1 MHKAGAAIT
10 LLKGASAAAADV
22 FRAIL
27 TRGPISR
34 IDIAR
39 LLGLSQAAVT
49 KAVGPLLE
57 VGLVSDELELPR
69 DGQPGRPANPL
80 MVVADALVSLGL
92 KVNADEI
99 IGVATDLTTTTLA
112 ADRRALKSTDPDVVV
127 DAIAATVAALVES
140 LGDRAERLCAVGV
153 SVSGDVDTHRGTV
166 RESAIMG
173 WTDVPL
179 GAVLAARL
187 GREVLVENDVR
198 ALTIGEHWFGVGVG
212 TDLFAIVTIGRGIG
226 SGLHINGDVVEGAY
240 GVAGEIGHLPLTSPE
255 HICPCGRRGCV
266 EAVAGT
272 PAIVAEVSRG
282 HGKELSIVE
291 IVELAHSGDPIA
303 VRTFE
308 HAATTIGTA
317 IATLVNL
324 TGPELVIIGGEAV
337 SNFDLFETHLRAAF
351 AEHAFGAAGR
361 CKIVTRPHTFEDWA
375 RGASAAAIRSL
386 AENDNRSLLAFPRVG
401 PVRRTPLG

>member
-1 MHKAGAAIT
+1 MHDAAAAIA
-10 LLKGASAAAADV
+10 LLEGASAAAADV

-57 VGLVSDELELPR
+57 VGLVSDELSLPR

-80 MVVADALVSLGL
+80 MVVADALVSIGV

-99 IGVATDLTTTTLA
+99 VGVATDLTTSVLA
-112 ADRRALKSTDPDVVV
+112 VDRRPLKTTSVSSVADAIEACTATLV
-127 DAIAATVAALVES
+127 DA
-140 LGDRAERLCAVGV
+140 LGPLAPRLCAVGV
-153 SVSGDVDTHRGTV
+153 SVSGDVDTHRGVV

-179 GAVLAARL
+179 ATILTDRL
-187 GREVLVENDVR
+187 GRDVLVENDVR
-198 ALTIGEHWFGVGVG
+198 ALTVGEHWFGVGVG

-255 HICPCGRRGCV
+255 HLCPCGRRGCV
-266 EAVAGT
+266 EAVAAT
-272 PAIVAEVSRG
+272 PAIVAAVSRG
-282 HGKELSIVE
+282 HGHDLTIGE
-291 IVELAHSGDPIA
+291 IVELAHERDPIA
-303 VRTFE
+303 VHTFE
-308 HAATTIGTA
+308 HAATVIGTA

-324 TGPELVIIGGEAV
+324 TGPQLVIIGGEAV

-351 AEHAFGAAGR
+351 EEHAFGAAGR
-361 CKIVTRPHTFEDWA
+361 CEIVTRPHTFEDWA
-375 RGASAAAIRSL
+375 RGAAASAIRRL
-386 AENDNRSLLAFPRVG
+386 AEKGA
-401 PVRRTPLG
+401 

>member
-1 MHKAGAAIT
+1 MHQPGAAVA

-49 KAVGPLLE
+49 KAVGPLLD

-80 MVVADALVSLGL
+80 MVVADALLSIGI

-99 IGVATDLTTTTLA
+99 VGVATDLRTTVLA
-112 ADRRALKSTDPDVVV
+112 ANRRALKTTTPQATV
-127 DAIAATVAALVES
+127 DAIAATVADLADA
-140 LGDRAERLCAVGV
+140 LGDRADRLCAVGV
-153 SVSGDVDTHRGTV
+153 SVSGDVDAHSGVV

-179 GAVLAARL
+179 GALLAGRL
-187 GREVLVENDVR
+187 DREVLVENDVR

-226 SGLHINGDVVEGAY
+226 SGLHVNGEVVEGAY
-240 GVAGEIGHLPLTSPE
+240 GVAGEIGHLPLTSPDR
-255 HICPCGRRGCV
+255 ICPCGRRGCV

-272 PAIVAEVSRG
+272 PAIVAEVSRA
-282 HGKELSIVE
+282 HGRDLSIGE
-291 IVELAHSGDPIA
+291 IVELAHEGDPAA
-303 VRTFE
+303 VQTFE
-308 HAATTIGTA
+308 HAATVIGTA

-337 SNFDLFETHLRAAF
+337 SNFDLFEPHLRASF

-361 CKIVTRPHTFEDWA
+361 CQIVTRPHTFEDWA
-375 RGASAAAIRSL
+375 RGASAAAIRHL
-386 AENDNRSLLAFPRVG
+386 AENR
-401 PVRRTPLG
+401 

>member
-1 MHKAGAAIT
+1 MHQPGAAVA

-34 IDIAR
+34 IDVAR

-57 VGLVSDELELPR
+57 VGLVSDELEVPR

-80 MVVADALVSLGL
+80 MVVADALLSIGI

-99 IGVATDLTTTTLA
+99 VGVVTDLRTTVLA
-112 ADRRALKSTDPDVVV
+112 ANRRALKSTTPQATI
-127 DAIAATVAALVES
+127 DAIAATVDDLIDA
-140 LGDRAERLCAVGV
+140 LGDRADRLCTVGV
-153 SVSGDVDTHRGTV
+153 SVSGDVDAHSGVV

-173 WTDVPL
+173 WTAVPL
-179 GAVLAARL
+179 GTLLSARL
-187 GREVLVENDVR
+187 ERDVLIENDVR

-226 SGLHINGDVVEGAY
+226 SGLHVNGEVVEGAY
-240 GVAGEIGHLPLTSPE
+240 GVAGEIGHLPLTSPDR
-255 HICPCGRRGCV
+255 ICPCGRRGCV

-272 PAIVAEVSRG
+272 PAIVAEVSRA
-282 HGKELSIVE
+282 HGRDLSIGE
-291 IVELAHSGDPIA
+291 IVELAHEGDPAA
-303 VRTFE
+303 VQTFE

-337 SNFDLFETHLRAAF
+337 SNFDLFERHLRASF
-351 AEHAFGAAGR
+351 ASHAFGAAGR
-361 CKIVTRPHTFEDWA
+361 CQIVTRPHTFEDWA
-375 RGASAAAIRSL
+375 RGASAAAIRQL
-386 AENDNRSLLAFPRVG
+386 AENRF
-401 PVRRTPLG
+401 

>member
-1 MHKAGAAIT
+1 MNDADAAVS
-10 LLKGASAAAADV
+10 LLQGASAAAAEV
-22 FRAIL
+22 FRSIL

-39 LLGLSQAAVT
+39 LTGLSQAAVT
-49 KAVGPLLE
+49 KAVAPLIGA
-57 VGLVSDELELPR
+57 GLVSDQLESQR

-80 MVVADALVSLGL
+80 MVVADALVFVGI

-99 IGVATDLTTTTLA
+99 VGVATDLTTSILA
-112 ADRRALKSTDPDVVV
+112 SDRRPLHSTKLDLVV
-127 DAIAATVAALVES
+127 DAIEATTTTLVDT
-140 LGDRAERLCAVGV
+140 LGGRAERICAVAV
-153 SVSGDVDTHRGTV
+153 TVSGDVDAHSGVV

-179 GAVLAARL
+179 AKILTGRL
-187 GREVLVENDVR
+187 DRDVLVENDVR

-212 TDLFAIVTIGRGIG
+212 TASFAIVTIGRGIG
-226 SGLHINGDVVEGAY
+226 SGLHVNGEVVEGAY
-240 GVAGEIGHLPLTSPE
+240 GVAGEIGHLPLTSPDR
-255 HICPCGRRGCV
+255 ICPCGRRGCV

-282 HGKELSIVE
+282 HGRELSIDEVLD
-291 IVELAHSGDPIA
+291 LAHRGDSVA

-308 HAATTIGTA
+308 QAATVIGTA

-324 TGPELVIIGGEAV
+324 AGPELVIIGGEAV
-337 SNFDLFETHLRAAF
+337 SDFDLFEAHLRAAF

-361 CKIVTRPHTFEDWA
+361 CRIVTRPHTFEDWA
-375 RGASAAAIRSL
+375 RGAAASA
-386 AENDNRSLLAFPRVG
+386 
-401 PVRRTPLG
+401 VRRLVENRI

>member
-1 MHKAGAAIT
+1 MHEPGAAVA

-80 MVVADALVSLGL
+80 MVVADALVSIGV

-99 IGVATDLTTTTLA
+99 VGVATDLRTTVLA
-112 ADRRALKSTDPDVVV
+112 ADRRPLPATKPDATV
-127 DAIAATVAALVES
+127 DAIAATVADLVAAL
-140 LGDRAERLCAVGV
+140 GARASRVCAVGV
-153 SVSGDVDTHRGTV
+153 SVSGDVDTHRGVV

-179 GAVLAARL
+179 GSLLAARL
-187 GREVLVENDVR
+187 GRDVLVENDVR

-226 SGLHINGDVVEGAY
+226 SGLHVNGEVVEGAY
-240 GVAGEIGHLPLTSPE
+240 GVAGEIGHLPLTAPDRL
-255 HICPCGRRGCV
+255 CPCGRRGCV

-272 PAIVAEVSRG
+272 PAIVAEVSRA
-282 HGKELSIVE
+282 HGRDLSIGE
-291 IVELAHSGDPIA
+291 IVELAHRGDPVA

-308 HAATTIGTA
+308 HAATVIGTA

-337 SNFDLFETHLRAAF
+337 SDFDLFEPHLRASF

-361 CKIVTRPHTFEDWA
+361 CQIVTRPHTFEDWA
-375 RGASAAAIRSL
+375 RGASAAAIRDL
-386 AENDNRSLLAFPRVG
+386 AGR
-401 PVRRTPLG
+401 

>member
-1 MHKAGAAIT
+1 MNDAGAAVS
-10 LLKGASAAAADV
+10 LLQGASAAAAEV
-22 FRAIL
+22 FRSIL

-39 LLGLSQAAVT
+39 LTGLSQAAVT
-49 KAVGPLLE
+49 KAVAPLIGA
-57 VGLVSDELELPR
+57 GLVSNQLESQR

-80 MVVADALVSLGL
+80 MIVADALVFVGI

-99 IGVATDLTTTTLA
+99 VGVATDLTTSILA
-112 ADRRALKSTDPDVVV
+112 SDRRPLHSTKLDVVV
-127 DAIAATVAALVES
+127 DAIEATTTTLVDT
-140 LGDRAERLCAVGV
+140 LGGRAERICAVAV
-153 SVSGDVDTHRGTV
+153 TVSGDVDAHSGVV

-179 GAVLAARL
+179 AKILTGRL
-187 GREVLVENDVR
+187 DRDVLVENDVR

-212 TDLFAIVTIGRGIG
+212 TASFAIVTIGRGIG
-226 SGLHINGDVVEGAY
+226 SGLHVNGEVVEGAY
-240 GVAGEIGHLPLTSPE
+240 GVAGEIGHLPLTSPDR
-255 HICPCGRRGCV
+255 ICPCGRRGCV

-282 HGKELSIVE
+282 HGRELSIDEVLD
-291 IVELAHSGDPIA
+291 LAHRGDSVA

-308 HAATTIGTA
+308 QAATVIGTA

-324 TGPELVIIGGEAV
+324 AGPELVIIGGEAV
-337 SNFDLFETHLRAAF
+337 SDFDLFEAHLRAAF

-361 CKIVTRPHTFEDWA
+361 CRIVTRPHTFEDWA
-375 RGASAAAIRSL
+375 RGAAASA
-386 AENDNRSLLAFPRVG
+386 
-401 PVRRTPLG
+401 VRRLVENRI

>member
-1 MHKAGAAIT
+1 MNDADAAVS
-10 LLKGASAAAADV
+10 LLQGASAAAAEV
-22 FRAIL
+22 FRSIL

-39 LLGLSQAAVT
+39 LTGLSQAAVT
-49 KAVGPLLE
+49 KAVAPLIGA
-57 VGLVSDELELPR
+57 GLVSNQLESQR

-80 MVVADALVSLGL
+80 MIVADALVFVGI

-99 IGVATDLTTTTLA
+99 VGVATDLTTSILA
-112 ADRRALKSTDPDVVV
+112 SDRRPLHSTKLDVVV
-127 DAIAATVAALVES
+127 DAIEATTTTLVDT
-140 LGDRAERLCAVGV
+140 LGGRAERICAVAV
-153 SVSGDVDTHRGTV
+153 TVSGDVDAHSGVV

-179 GAVLAARL
+179 AKILTGRL
-187 GREVLVENDVR
+187 DRDVLVENDVR

-212 TDLFAIVTIGRGIG
+212 TASFAIVTIGRGIG
-226 SGLHINGDVVEGAY
+226 SGLHVNGEVVEGAY
-240 GVAGEIGHLPLTSPE
+240 GVAGEIGHLPLTSPDR
-255 HICPCGRRGCV
+255 ICPCGRRGCV

-282 HGKELSIVE
+282 HGRKLSIDEVLD
-291 IVELAHSGDPIA
+291 LAHRGDSVA

-308 HAATTIGTA
+308 QAATVIGTA

-324 TGPELVIIGGEAV
+324 AGPELVIIGGEAV
-337 SNFDLFETHLRAAF
+337 SDFDLFEAHLRAAF

-361 CKIVTRPHTFEDWA
+361 CRIVTRPHTFEDWA
-375 RGASAAAIRSL
+375 RGAAASA
-386 AENDNRSLLAFPRVG
+386 
-401 PVRRTPLG
+401 VRRLVENRI